1 MRWAEKLSHLIEVT
15 EIKSYN
21 GSQVCEGLEIQNHK
35 KFCLSQ
41 KGGPISC
48 LTLNDYGTR
57 RQVEHHCD
65 NFQISFAVTL
75 EYKRIW
81 LLCSPKLVEEKKET
95 NEKKRNSQSLFRG
108 KFLPFCIKKTNRQR
122 RYLTILLKE
131 NKRQCDAGI
140 PLRACRFRNAQGEGR
155 VQKPGGQ
162 TVWV

>member
-1 MRWAEKLSHLIEVT
+1 MIEVT

-81 LLCSPKLVEEKKET
+81 LLCSPKLVEEKKKQT
-95 NEKKRNSQSLFRG
+95 KRKEIVNLSSEG
-108 KFLPFCIKKTNRQR
+108 NFCHFALRKLIV
-122 RYLTILLKE
+122 KE
-131 NKRQCDAGI
+131 D
-140 PLRACRFRNAQGEGR
+140 
-155 VQKPGGQ
+155 
-162 TVWV
+162 T